1 MPLTPPVEIPLAALD
16 DAIAAVPDRPAVFL
30 VRMRQGA
37 PYLGRTTLLRRRLR
51 RLFGER
57 PGASRILTL
66 RGLAE
71 AVEYWPVASRLES
84 TLVFYD
90 LAVHW
95 FPENYLKL
103 IKLRMPPYVRV
114 LLANQ
119 FPRTQI
125 TTKLGSGSLYY
136 GPFRTR
142 ASAEMFESAVLDLFQ
157 LRRCAEDLEPSPGH
171 PGCIYGEMNMCLRPC
186 QTAVSAEEYRSE
198 VQRFLDFLHTGG
210 HSLTEPLA
218 AARDRLSE
226 ETNFEEAAR
235 LHKRIDKIEQATKL
249 RDELAADIDRLYGAA
264 VTPSVQPG
272 AVELWFVARGVWL
285 APVRFSTEAAE
296 KSVSMDQRLRE
307 AVAGLQEPRPSARER
322 QEHLALLARWRYSS
336 WRDGEWLQFG
346 SFAETPYR
354 RLVRAI
360 SKTVREAAAKAE
372 GQPQLTSTQHPETLR

>member
-1 MPLTPPVEIPLAALD
+1 MPLTFPIEIPLSALEE
-16 DAIAAVPDRPAVFL
+16 AMAGVPDRPAVFL

-37 PYLGRTTLLRRRLR
+37 PYLGRTTLLRRRLK

-57 PGASRILTL
+57 PGASRLLTL

-84 TLVFYD
+84 MLVFYD
-90 LAVHW
+90 LAMKW
-95 FPENYLKL
+95 FPDNYLK
-103 IKLRMPPYVRV
+103 IIRLRFPAYVSV

-125 TTKLGSGSLYY
+125 TTKLGARSLYY
-136 GPFRTR
+136 GPFRMR
-142 ASAEMFESAVLDLFQ
+142 ASAELFESAVLDLFQ
-157 LRRCAEDLEPSPGH
+157 LRRCVEDLAPSPEH

-186 QTAVSAEEYRSE
+186 QAAVSMEEYRSE

-235 LHKRIDKIEQATKL
+235 LHKRIEKIEQAATL
-249 RDELAADIDRLYGAA
+249 SDELAADVDRLFGVA
-264 VTPSVQPG
+264 VTPSIQPR
-272 AVELWFVARGVWL
+272 AVELWFVARGIWL
-285 APVRFSTEAAE
+285 PPQRFSTEAAE
-296 KSVSMDQRLRE
+296 RSISIDQRLRE
-307 AVAGLQEPRPSARER
+307 IVAALDEPRASARER
-322 QEHLALLARWRYSS
+322 QEHIALLARWYYSS

-346 SFAETPYR
+346 SFAEIPYR

-360 SKTVREAAAKAE
+360 SKTVRDAAVAVKPE
-372 GQPQLTSTQHPETLR
+372 GATSRRLPETLR